1 MKLIRLFFLLMVGSF
16 LASKTFGQ
24 GVLMGSVYDAE
35 QGETVIGANIL
46 IEELGMGA
54 ATDFDGLYIIR
65 NVPSGFYTVRVSSI
79 GYETQIF
86 EKVEIKDQ
94 QSLTLKASLGS
105 GTTLLEEITVVEA
118 RRTHTEVAVLQE
130 IKGAKQVVSGVSSQ
144 QIAKSQDG
152 NAALVMQRIPGVTIV
167 ENRFVMIRGLSERYN
182 NVMINNVI
190 APSTEVDK
198 RTFSFDLIASNA
210 LDRML
215 IFKSGSADNPGDFA
229 GGVIKLYTVD
239 AVEKDYLQLS
249 LGMGLRLGTTG
260 NPYFQSQGSA
270 TDFLGF
276 DNGFRSLPGDFPG
289 VSELK
294 NSPRNSTLRRDA
306 ARSLTNNWNPNQ
318 GVALPDHS
326 LGLGFGKNIQL
337 KGGRKLTTLN
347 NINYSTSFLSFERDF
362 FRYFEWEDRTRPI
375 LTRFAYQ
382 DDNYQKDTRISV
394 LSNWNLKLSNK
405 SRIKF
410 RNLFNQIGENE
421 TILRRGF
428 DFIQRPDDNLEN
440 YLLGY
445 RSRSIYTGQ
454 LEGEH
459 KIDDNKNMG
468 WVLGFSYLRENE
480 PDLRRFRTYRPKDQG
495 DQPFIMQLPPSSN
508 LFETGRYY
516 GTLNEY
522 SLNQGANYD
531 AKKEVSVLGST
542 FSSFLLK
549 TGYYADYRQRNFNSR
564 YFSYLYPGGLNDPA
578 VLRELERL
586 PLTEIFRPEN
596 FDVRNAFVIE
606 EGTRNIDTYTASS
619 FTGAAFGSAELSG
632 DLMTVSL
639 GLRSEYNI
647 QTLDTRDDIGSVNVV
662 RPVLAFLPFLNFSHG
677 LGPNGLLRFA
687 YGRTLNRPEFRE
699 LAPFLFYDYKLEA
712 ARVGN
717 PNLVTATIDNID
729 LRFETYPRGGETFS
743 IGIFY
748 KYFNNPI
755 ENRTIITTEQPSFT
769 YINADFARN
778 FGLEL
783 ELRKSLKGVT
793 NWGFLDGFAM
803 NINASIIY
811 STVDLGETAV
821 AQDRVRPLQGQ
832 SPYIVNAALYY
843 EGTKGWTSSVVY
855 NVFGNRI
862 FSVGDVLFPTIFE
875 LSRNSLDVSVIKR
888 FSKGTSVK
896 FGISDVL
903 NAPFRF
909 YEDSDRDGKITNQGD
924 NPIFT
929 FQRGQIFQLSL
940 TFDLL

>member
-1 MKLIRLFFLLMVGSF
+1 MRKTLLAILFIGMFVPS
-16 LASKTFGQ
+16 FGQ
-24 GVLMGSVYDAE
+24 GNLLGSVYDRE
-35 QGETVIGANIL
+35 NGETIIGANVL
-46 IEELGMGA
+46 IEELGLGS
-54 ATDFDGLYIIR
+54 ATDFDGLFIVR
-65 NVPSGFYTVRVSSI
+65 NIPQGSYTVKISSI
-79 GYETQIF
+79 GYETKIYQG
-86 EKVEIKDQ
+86 VEINNQ
-94 QSLTLKASLGS
+94 RNTELKTILSS
-105 GTTLLEEITVVEA
+105 GTTLLEEVTVVEYK
-118 RRTHTEVAVLQE
+118 RTHTEVAVLQE

-152 NAALVMQRIPGVTIV
+152 NAAQAMQRIPGVTIV

-182 NVMINNVI
+182 NVMINNVV

-198 RTFSFDLIASNA
+198 RTFSFDLVSSDA

-215 IFKSGSADNPGDFA
+215 IFKSGSADNPADFA
-229 GGVIKLYTVD
+229 GGVIKLYTID
-239 AVEKDYLQLS
+239 AVEEDYLKLS
-249 LGMGLRLGTTG
+249 LGVGFRLGTTG

-276 DNGFRSLPGDFPG
+276 DNGFRSLPADFPG
-289 VSELK
+289 VDELK

-306 ARSLTNNWNPNQ
+306 ARSLTNNWNPTQ

-326 LGLGFGKNIQL
+326 LGLGFGKNIPL

-362 FRYFEWEDRTRPI
+362 FRYFEWEDKTRPI
-375 LTRFAYQ
+375 LQRFAYQ

-428 DFIQRPDDNLEN
+428 DFIQRPNDNLEN

-459 KIDDNKNMG
+459 KIADNKNMG

-531 AKKEVSVLGST
+531 AKKEVSALGSR
-542 FSSFLLK
+542 FSSLLLK
-549 TGYYADYRQRNFNSR
+549 TGYYADYRQRDFNSR

-632 DLMTVSL
+632 DLMTVSV
-639 GLRSEYNI
+639 GVRSEYNI

-677 LGPNGLLRFA
+677 LGSNSLVRFG

-743 IGIFY
+743 IGVFY
-748 KYFNNPI
+748 KYFNDPI

-793 NWGFLDGFAM
+793 NWAVLDGFAM

-896 FGISDVL
+896 FGVSDVL

-909 YEDSDRDGKITNQGD
+909 YEDSDRDGKITKQGD

-929 FQRGQIFQLSL
+929 FRRGQMFQLSL